1 MAESSKNTARDNVG
15 MRLRKVVNGNLDASL
30 ATRTQETGGELLS
43 KAIAN
48 FCI

>member
-15 MRLRKVVNGNLDASL
+15 MRLRKVVNGNLEASL
-30 ATRTQETGGELLS
+30 TNRTQETGDELFS

-48 FCI
+48 FCN